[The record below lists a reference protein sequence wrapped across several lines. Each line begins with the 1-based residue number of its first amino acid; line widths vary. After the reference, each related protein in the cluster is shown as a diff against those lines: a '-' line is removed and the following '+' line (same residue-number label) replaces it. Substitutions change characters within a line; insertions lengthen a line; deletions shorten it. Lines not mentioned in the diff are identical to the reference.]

1 MSTQKPSIHKMLLI
15 SVTTIIAVPL
25 LISYGYFL
33 RDSYQAGMEKA
44 QFSVQKEL
52 DREAYELRSA
62 LFQLQYQVASFSRNK
77 AIGELAVNIL
87 FAQFAQ
93 KQMQRLVE
101 DNSFVKSAFISDGSV
116 FIIEGYPNSTYK
128 IDASGISAI
137 TQSIMD
143 KGQEMELPLLLT
155 VTDELLS
162 DTNAEQSSPRLF
174 FVMPLRKETGSIV
187 NPYRVTSAFFVEIDL
202 NTAAALFE
210 SPATQ
215 STLYFGSSVVLQ
227 HGDLPEGKLVSAE
240 QTIFGSNLDFNQ
252 SNELTLKI
260 SLSQQSFLQRFQE
273 NLFYTLLF
281 TILVIVISVTLVM
294 RLSNR
299 VKYPLLELT
308 RTANK
313 FDSGDYQPHLK
324 DQEFVEFEQAINA
337 MNSMAATISRQISSL
352 KEAKLSAEKSEQI
365 KTQFL
370 ANMSHEIRT
379 PMNGVLGLLDILNS
393 KVTAQEHKQLVQRIT
408 ESAKTLLTIVND
420 ILDLSKLEAG
430 KLQIEQIHFNVKQSL
445 LNVIRTFNHTAKSKD
460 IKLQVNSKGISQDWW
475 QGDPTR
481 ITQILNNL
489 VSNALKFTEQGSVT
503 ITVSELNQ
511 NDTLFLKFTIK
522 DTGIGL
528 TEEQRLRLFN
538 KFEQADNSTT
548 RKYGGTGLGLSIC
561 KSLVEMMHGEVT
573 VQSTPGEGSE
583 FAFTVQTEK
592 GEAQLAESDSTQAPD
607 FQEYKVLVA
616 EDNPIN
622 KDILRYLL
630 SETGIKAIFVDNG
643 EKAVEAAQQLAPDV
657 ILMDVQMPIMSGR
670 DAVIAIRNLG
680 LTMPIIMQT
689 ANVMSEEVNS
699 YLKAGA
705 QAHIGKPIDKVT
717 LFKTLSRILRSEK
730 SDTKPGVND

>member
-1 MSTQKPSIHKMLLI
+1 MLLF

-33 RDSYQAGMEKA
+33 RDSYQSGMEKA

-62 LFQLQYQVASFSRNK
+62 LFQLQYQVASFTRNK

-101 DNSFVKSAFISDGSV
+101 DNSFVRAAFITDGSP
-116 FIIEGYPNSTYK
+116 FIIDGYPNSTYR
-128 IDASGISAI
+128 INASGIKEI
-137 TQSIMD
+137 TQDIMD
-143 KGQEMELPLLLT
+143 NGQEMELPLLLT
-155 VTDELLS
+155 VSNELLGEPDS
-162 DTNAEQSSPRLF
+162 AANHTRLF
-174 FVMPLRKETGSIV
+174 FVMPLKKETGSIV
-187 NPYRVTSAFFVEIDL
+187 NPYRVTSAFFVEIAL
-202 NTAAALFE
+202 NTAEALFD
-210 SPATQ
+210 SPNTQ
-215 STLYFGSSVVLQ
+215 STLYFGSTVVLQ
-227 HGDLPEGKLVSAE
+227 HGALPAGKLVSAG
-240 QTIFGSNLDFNQ
+240 QTIFGSNLDFHK
-252 SNELTLKI
+252 SSELTLQI

-273 NLFYTLLF
+273 NVFYTLLF
-281 TILVIVISVTLVM
+281 TILVIAISVALIM

-299 VKYPLLELT
+299 VKYPLVELT

-313 FDSGDYQPHLK
+313 FDQGDYQPYLK

-352 KEAKLSAEKSEQI
+352 KEAKLTAEKSEQI

-379 PMNGVLGLLDILNS
+379 PMNGVLGLLEILDN
-393 KVTAQEHKQLVQRIT
+393 KVSDKEHKQLVQRIT

-430 KLQIEQIHFNVKQSL
+430 KLQIESIHFNVKQLL
-445 LNVIRTFNHTAKSKD
+445 LNVVRTFNHTAKSKD
-460 IKLQVNSKGISQDWW
+460 IKLTLRSKDISQDWW
-475 QGDPTR
+475 QADPTR

-489 VSNALKFTEQGSVT
+489 VSNALKFTEQGSVS
-503 ITVSELNQ
+503 IAVEEVNQ
-511 NDTLFLKFTIK
+511 NDKLFLRFIIT

-528 TEEQRLRLFN
+528 SDEQRLRLFN

-561 KSLVEMMHGEVT
+561 KSLVEMMQGEVS
-573 VQSTPGEGSE
+573 VQSTPGQGSE
-583 FAFTVQTEK
+583 FSFTVQVEK
-592 GEAQLAESDSTQAPD
+592 GEAQLAETDAADAPD
-607 FQEYKVLVA
+607 FSGFNVLVA

-630 SETGIKAIFVDNG
+630 SETGINAVFVDNG
-643 EKAVEAAQQLAPDV
+643 EKAVDAAKQLSPDV
-657 ILMDVQMPIMSGR
+657 ILMDVQMPVMSGR
-670 DAVIAIRNLG
+670 DAVIAIRNAG

-689 ANVMSEEVNS
+689 ANVMTEEVNS
-699 YLKAGA
+699 YIQAGA
-705 QAHIGKPIDKVT
+705 QAHVGKPIDKRT
-717 LFKTLSRILRSEK
+717 LYKTLSQYLR
-730 SDTKPGVND
+730 TPQN